1 MSLPISVKVWRP
13 PSPDRSFSKLSEKS
27 LLGRRLC
34 GTRLVGLRILLVVVL
49 VAAVV
54 VVVVVGGGGVVVE
67 VGLVGLL

>member
-1 MSLPISVKVWRP
+1 MKVWRP
-13 PSPDRSFSKLSEKS
+13 PSPFSKLSEKS

-49 VAAVV
+49 VAAVLVV
-54 VVVVVGGGGVVVE
+54 VVVVVGGGGFVVE

>member
-1 MSLPISVKVWRP
+1 MKVWRP

-34 GTRLVGLRILLVVVL
+34 GTRLVGFRLLLVVVM

-54 VVVVVGGGGVVVE
+54 VVLIVVVGGGGVVE
-67 VGLVGLL
+67 FGFVGLL